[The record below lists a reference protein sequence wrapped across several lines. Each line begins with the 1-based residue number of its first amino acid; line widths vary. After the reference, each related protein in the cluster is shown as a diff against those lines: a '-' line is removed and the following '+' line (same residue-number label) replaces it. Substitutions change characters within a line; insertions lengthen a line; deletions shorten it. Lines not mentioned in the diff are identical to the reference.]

1 MVNSKTKNIVDK
13 TDMKNENELH
23 FPVKK
28 LKTGVNPQFS
38 SVILLLNFITENSAI
53 KVPKTA
59 HKTNAINCFLL
70 L

>member
-1 MVNSKTKNIVDK
+1 MVISKAKNMVVK
-13 TDMKNENELH
+13 TDIKRENELL

-38 SVILLLNFITENSAI
+38 SVILLFNFITEKSAI
-53 KVPKTA
+53 NVPKTA